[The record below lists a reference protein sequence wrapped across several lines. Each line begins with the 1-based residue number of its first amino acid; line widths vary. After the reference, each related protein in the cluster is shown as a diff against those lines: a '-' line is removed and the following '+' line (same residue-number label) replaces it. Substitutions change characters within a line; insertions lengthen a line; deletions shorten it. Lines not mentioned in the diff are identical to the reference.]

1 VVEVLL
7 IDYPTLRLAEAL
19 SKRWTVPPLAFT
31 ALALLARILAAV
43 AFVEG
48 LLPWGAIGV
57 FAGMLFDGTDG
68 KLARIQSHDAE
79 RVGALDFISD
89 QVATLVLVGALIFRL
104 SPVGTLAAISAYA
117 WLALYVL
124 QALARCN
131 AGTGVRIWRT
141 SSGGIGQE
149 QSIGEA
155 RANVLVHG
163 SKTCQIPSDAVPDDC
178 RFRIRDVH
186 RISSRA
192 ANLDSL
198 ASSVAHCT
206 ELDVPSRERPFRP
219 FEVHRRPSSLGR
231 SGYRPPKVWY
241 RATHLPLE

>member
-117 WLALYVL
+117 WLALYVICL
-124 QALARCN
+124 AVGSTYFRLLPDAMREPESGFGEQVPVGSGKSSLLERLAQTYSSTARRLARFRLTPYPTIVDSEFVMFIVYPLVQQTWIVWLAALLIVPN
-131 AGTGVRIWRT
+131 LMFLLGSVLFVLSKSTG
-141 SSGGIGQE
+141 
-149 QSIGEA
+149 
-155 RANVLVHG
+155 
-163 SKTCQIPSDAVPDDC
+163 D
-178 RFRIRDVH
+178 
-186 RISSRA
+186 
-192 ANLDSL
+192 
-198 ASSVAHCT
+198 
-206 ELDVPSRERPFRP
+206 RPR
-219 FEVHRRPSSLGR
+219 
-231 SGYRPPKVWY
+231 
-241 RATHLPLE
+241 